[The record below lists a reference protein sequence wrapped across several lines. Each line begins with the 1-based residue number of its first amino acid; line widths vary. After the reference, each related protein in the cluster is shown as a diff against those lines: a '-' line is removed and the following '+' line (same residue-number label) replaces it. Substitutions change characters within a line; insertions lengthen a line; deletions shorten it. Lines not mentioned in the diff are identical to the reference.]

1 MISFPLLHSYT
12 PSHVFLIQGGPGALD
27 TLVQDLKQEEISHSV
42 FSYPSLTIDIA
53 KELRT
58 LVSDFGEGQHWVL
71 VSFSF
76 FTKDAADVF
85 LKLLEEPYSGMH
97 IILCTPYPYLVP
109 DTIRS
114 RVLFLT
120 GEDSD
125 AGRDSFFT
133 RSVDEKLDY
142 IKKYFGTDAEDEAA
156 VRKVEAF
163 VLLDGYEKVLHS
175 AKRFSESTFLYDA
188 KRMIAHAG
196 IPPKQ
201 ALEYVVTMLG

>member
-1 MISFPLLHSYT
+1 MISLPILHSYT
-12 PSHVFLIQGGPGALD
+12 PSHVFLIQGGSHTLD
-27 TLVQDLKQEEISHSV
+27 KLVYDLNQENVSHSV
-42 FSYPSLTIDIA
+42 YAYPSLTIDIA

-58 LVSDFGEGQHWVL
+58 AVSDYGEGQHWVL

-85 LKLLEEPYSGMH
+85 LKLFEEPYSGMH

-114 RVLFLT
+114 RVLFLI
-120 GEDSD
+120 GEQEKEKKDN
-125 AGRDSFFT
+125 FFT
-133 RSVDEKLDY
+133 LSIDQKLEH

-156 VRKVEAF
+156 VRKAEAF
-163 VLLDGYEKVLHS
+163 ALLDEYERVLHTN
-175 AKRFSESTFLYDA
+175 KRFSESRFLYDA
-188 KRMIAHAG
+188 KHMIAHAG